1 MARINTRSE
10 FIQYCLR
17 RLGYPVINIEVD
29 LEEQVEDRID
39 DALAY
44 YSEYH
49 YDAVENS
56 YYGHALTSL
65 DFTNKYITIP
75 DEIIRVDRI
84 VSFNTNSNFIGFDN
98 YVLSGDRLNTYT
110 GRDYTTTSTDQTG
123 TIATPNSNIEFFLLN
138 NQQAMIDSIIEHQ
151 IPIRFNRHTNKV
163 YLDTSWSK
171 LNVGMVI
178 LLECKKIINPEEYP
192 DVWNDWWLKRYA
204 TALIKRQWGENLIK
218 FQNVQLP
225 GGTSFDAE
233 RIYQTATDEITLLE
247 QEIQEKFE
255 LPFAFAVG

>member
-1 MARINTRSE
+1 MPRINTRQE
-10 FIQYCLR
+10 FVQYCLR

-56 YYGHALTSL
+56 YYGHVLTEA
-65 DFTNKYITIP
+65 DFTNKYMVIP
-75 DEIIRVDRI
+75 EEIIRVDKI
-84 VSFNTNSNFIGFDN
+84 VSINNFRNLLGFDKYLLDN
-98 YVLSGDRLNTYT
+98 RPVNHLNTGT
-110 GRDYTTTSTDQTG
+110 YTTTSTDQTG
-123 TIATPNSNIEFFLLN
+123 SAPSPRNNIDFFMLQD
-138 NQQAMIDSIIEHQ
+138 QQALINSILERQ

-163 YLDTSWSK
+163 YLDTNWNRLS
-171 LNVGMVI
+171 VDMVI
-178 LLECKKIINPEEYP
+178 LLECKKIIDPEEYP